1 LHINKPISG
10 NIHITSIS
18 PDGIQPIISSTIS
31 SNNNNNDKRGQQ
43 QNIRQET
50 LATVKEK
57 HPEYFVHTGDA
68 RMQSPI
74 WHKGKLLFALNVG
87 CFINGDTQSRSCIR
101 IIEFDT
107 NTSKVLLDVNIG
119 NLGASLYY
127 PALSIDKSG
136 DNMGII
142 FGYSSSNTYPS
153 LLISSSSVKNNI
165 IFNSKYFQFLKDG
178 TANSLSTR
186 YGDYFSAVMDPSEP
200 NTIWV
205 AGQYYYYYY
214 YYSSSSSPLLWSTYI
229 GKINTESSKSSQ

>member
-1 LHINKPISG
+1 
-10 NIHITSIS
+10 
-18 PDGIQPIISSTIS
+18 
-31 SNNNNNDKRGQQ
+31 
-43 QNIRQET
+43 
-50 LATVKEK
+50 
-57 HPEYFVHTGDA
+57 VHTGDA

-74 WHKGKLLFALNVG
+74 WDKGKLWFALNIG

-107 NTSKVLLDVNIG
+107 NTSKVLLDFNIG

-153 LLISSSSVKNNI
+153 LLVSSNSIKNNI

-200 NTIWV
+200 NSIWV
-205 AGQYYYYYY
+205 AGQYY

-229 GKINTESSKSSQ
+229 GKINTESSRSP